1 MGGFRFGFLGTEA
14 AELQLRPS
22 EVVLLVRC
30 EFVSH
35 RLLSPFVRGD
45 VDGLTGLICS
55 SMTLRNVSAAS
66 VWLNDMHM
74 HKCVAKFVA
83 AAGNA
88 PSRTTYSELALDDL
102 MGPILPLA
110 EELKMIESE
119 QLLRLNAMQH
129 RSLADYLTLAR
140 HASASPRAK
149 E

>member
-1 MGGFRFGFLGTEA
+1 M
-14 AELQLRPS
+14 P
-22 EVVLLVRC
+22 C
-30 EFVSH
+30 
-35 RLLSPFVRGD
+35 
-45 VDGLTGLICS
+45 GLS
-55 SMTLRNVSAAS
+55 SMTLRDVSAAS
-66 VWLNDMHM
+66 VWLNDMHI
-74 HKCVAKFVA
+74 VA

>member
-66 VWLNDMHM
+66 VWLNDMHI
-74 HKCVAKFVA
+74 VA